1 VVVVAGSSS
10 VRPQV
15 GSTVSPGSTGEAV
28 VYKGGGRLQYRG
40 YLVVVDLCGNFYCIN
55 VVRVGTNESLP
66 TCLVSRYDV
75 EGDLKYCVELPPPNN
90 IPPELANVVLNYLRS
105 LSKASNT
112 TAAGVD
118 SKGNPKEPVTIA
130 QAKEIE
136 HEVRG
141 KQGSEVT
148 NTPQNTQQVNTST
161 LQVREVDVKTLPLLD
176 RVKYLCENIWDLIP
190 KKLGISQED
199 FKKSRVEDKAA
210 MVYRLISEFFE
221 FVRVPPLETKYVSNY
236 FVVDGN
242 VLWDVGEVTKPIAG
256 ALIKF
261 GLARRSLAGELETA
275 IASTGNLIPWEY
287 IDPWDHLN
295 LVNGVLDLHELK
307 IMSNSRYYF
316 RYKLDISITQE
327 EIDAIKNGSYKIED
341 NEVYKLWRN
350 HFDDQNWEYLIHSLG
365 TILAPFKFKHI
376 MFLIGPT
383 GVGKSTLLDVLS
395 SPIRPL
401 ITSTSLRLITN
412 YQFGLE
418 DLIGKQVVM
427 YSERGD
433 VVLKNLD
440 IINNLVGE
448 RDTIA
453 VPRKFKSTV
462 HIRSLKTMIFAMND
476 PPILYEY
483 GGETL
488 QAFIDRL
495 SIVLINRPENFTPRK
510 DIYVDP
516 KEVFKF
522 LLWCRVKLEN
532 NGWVIKKMENEEIIE
547 YLLKTSNPVLRFLE
561 SEYVEVDPTARVKGT
576 ELYDAYTKWC
586 SENGITPMDRNKF
599 YTIVSTRYERYI
611 REKTIWFK
619 GLRVKYS
626 KLYQE
631 EGLTKLIES

>member
-1 VVVVAGSSS
+1 MEKPSSRPSQDSNPPPTNDTTSDNKKFTKNYVFKNYS
-10 VRPQV
+10 VSV
-15 GSTVSPGSTGEAV
+15 E
-28 VYKGGGRLQYRG
+28 
-40 YLVVVDLCGNFYCIN
+40 DLGNHFKLEI
-55 VVRVGTNESLP
+55 VKIDSNELLP
-66 TCLVSRYDV
+66 TFLVSKKGLEHELIEYTQ
-75 EGDLKYCVELPPPNN
+75 LPPPNN
-90 IPPELANVVLNYLRS
+90 IPQELVEPLTNILKNDQDRKTKVESVGIKLRS
-105 LSKASNT
+105 NEVKQQLEVGKTNESLTQEQLEIAR
-112 TAAGVD
+112 
-118 SKGNPKEPVTIA
+118 PKV
-130 QAKEIE
+130 
-136 HEVRG
+136 
-141 KQGSEVT
+141 
-148 NTPQNTQQVNTST
+148 
-161 LQVREVDVKTLPLLD
+161 VDVKTLPLLD
-176 RVKYLCENIWDLIP
+176 RVKYLCESIWDLIP
-190 KKLGISQED
+190 ERLGISQED
-199 FKKSRVEDKAA
+199 FKKSRIEDKAA
-210 MVYRLISEFFE
+210 MIYKLISEFFE

-242 VLWDVGEVTKPIAG
+242 VLWDVEEVTKPIAG
-256 ALIKF
+256 ALIKL
-261 GLARRSLAGELETA
+261 GLAKRSLAGELETA
-275 IASTGNLIPWEY
+275 ITSTGNLIPWEY

-295 LVNGVLDLHELK
+295 LANGVLDLHELK
-307 IMSNSRYYF
+307 IVSNSRYYF
-316 RYKLDISITQE
+316 RYKLKVSITQE
-327 EIDAIKNGSYKIED
+327 EIDAIKSGNYRIED

-495 SIVLINRPENFTPRK
+495 SIVLMNRPENFTPRK

-532 NGWVIKKMENEEIIE
+532 DGWIIKKMENEEILE

-599 YTIVSTRYERYI
+599 YSIVSTRYERYV
-611 REKTIWFK
+611 REKTTWFK

>member
-1 VVVVAGSSS
+1 VEKPSQGIN
-10 VRPQV
+10 PQ
-15 GSTVSPGSTGEAV
+15 
-28 VYKGGGRLQYRG
+28 
-40 YLVVVDLCGNFYCIN
+40 DL
-55 VVRVGTNESLP
+55 TN
-66 TCLVSRYDV
+66 
-75 EGDLKYCVELPPPNN
+75 PPNN
-90 IPPELANVVLNYLRS
+90 TS
-105 LSKASNT
+105 SNT
-112 TAAGVD
+112 DYKRNPIYIPFKNYNIYIDESVKRYLVEVFKGDELLIVFPV
-118 SKGNPKEPVTIA
+118 SKDKYKEDLEFYFRKPLGLPEELKDILINAIERFRNNQSRINESKSEVKQEIA
-130 QAKEIE
+130 NE
-136 HEVRG
+136 G
-141 KQGSEVT
+141 KQQLEVET
-148 NTPQNTQQVNTST
+148 TKESITQEQLEIARPKV
-161 LQVREVDVKTLPLLD
+161 VDVKTLPLLD
-176 RVKYLCENIWDLIP
+176 RVKYICENIWDLIP
-190 KKLGISQED
+190 EMLGISQED

-221 FVRVPPLETKYVSNY
+221 FIRVPPLETKYVSNY

-275 IASTGNLIPWEY
+275 VASTGNLIPWEY

-295 LVNGVLDLHELK
+295 LANGVLDLHELK
-307 IMSNSRYYF
+307 IVSNSKYYF
-316 RYKLDISITQE
+316 RYKLKVSITQE
-327 EIDAIKNGSYKIED
+327 EIDAIKSGNYRIED

-365 TILAPFKFKHI
+365 TILAPYKFKHI

-383 GVGKSTLLDVLS
+383 DVGKSTFLDVIG

-401 ITSTSLRLITN
+401 IAYTSLRLLTN
-412 YQFGLE
+412 YIFGPE
-418 DLIGKQVVM
+418 DLIGKQIMM
-427 YSERGD
+427 YTERGD
-433 VVLKNLD
+433 VVLKNID
-440 IINNLVGE
+440 IINNIAGE
-448 RDTIA
+448 RDVIV
-453 VPRKFKSTV
+453 VPRKHKSTV

-488 QAFIDRL
+488 QAFINRL

-576 ELYDAYTKWC
+576 ELYDAYSKWC

-599 YTIVSTRYERYI
+599 YTIISTRYERYI
-611 REKTIWFK
+611 REKTTWFK